1 MKTNLKK
8 CDCCEQERPIWKN
21 YKGLK
26 YCKYCWYSDKKNKT
40 SIPKKSSKQRVRDE
54 SYSLIR
60 KAFLIKNPI
69 CQACLEGCTITAGE
83 VHHMKGRIGPLL
95 LDISNYLAVCRECH
109 KIIEENPEMAKK
121 LNLSKS
127 RLKND

>member
-1 MKTNLKK
+1 
-8 CDCCEQERPIWKN
+8 
-21 YKGLK
+21 
-26 YCKYCWYSDKKNKT
+26 
-40 SIPKKSSKQRVRDE
+40 
-54 SYSLIR
+54 
-60 KAFLIKNPI
+60 
-69 CQACLEGCTITAGE
+69 
-83 VHHMKGRIGPLL
+83 MKGRIGPLL